1 MSNTKQILKDALVD
15 AKTVR
20 ETALAQ
26 AKLALEEAF
35 TPQLQSMLAA
45 KLQEME
51 IEEEIDTKAVGQS
64 GRDESDEAMEETLD
78 LEALLAEDSVEEAK
92 EEGEAEEET
101 SEEKPEDEPGEEK
114 AGEPEEDKD
123 ITEMTPEE
131 VEEYIRT
138 IASEEFAKLEA
149 GQGEALPGE
158 GEEEINLDAEL
169 GPNAGEEE
177 INLDEMIDEEE
188 AVNEEEIDEND
199 INIDELL
206 AEFGL
211 SEEEE
216 INEGEVNEA
225 DIDVNALMNAL
236 AGAGGVM
243 GVGAGLSMIFDKA
256 IAGKLG
262 TAAKAAAEKIA
273 GKNPDRIKME
283 EALETVEQ
291 LRATLQE
298 VNLLNAKLLYM
309 NKVFKG
315 TNLTESQK
323 VDVVKTFDKAESAK
337 EAKLVYESL
346 ITSFTKK
353 AETKSAIKE
362 SVGFASKAVGM
373 ISGNSNAKVIETDA
387 QFDRWNKL
395 AFGK

>member
-1 MSNTKQILKDALVD
+1 MSNTKQILKDAIAD
-15 AKTVR
+15 AKAVR
-20 ETALAQ
+20 ETALAN

-51 IEEEIDTKAVGQS
+51 EE
-64 GRDESDEAMEETLD
+64 DEAKEEVAEGAEDQMEETLD

-92 EEGEAEEET
+92 EEGEEAEEKAD
-101 SEEKPEDEPGEEK
+101 EEAPAEEAGEEK
-114 AGEPEEDKD
+114 KGEDEEQD
-123 ITEMTPEE
+123 ITEMSPEE

-138 IASEEFAKLEA
+138 IAAEEFAKLETA
-149 GQGEALPGE
+149 QGEEVPAEG
-158 GEEEINLDAEL
+158 GEEIDLDAEL
-169 GPNAGEEE
+169 GAEAPAGEEE
-177 INLDEMIDEEE
+177 INLDEMMDEMSDDEKDKM
-188 AVNEEEIDEND
+188 DEND

-216 INEGEVNEA
+216 EEVEEGYSKEDE
-225 DIDVNALMNAL
+225 DD
-236 AGAGGVM
+236 
-243 GVGAGLSMIFDKA
+243 SKS
-256 IAGKLG
+256 
-262 TAAKAAAEKIA
+262 
-273 GKNPDRIKME
+273 KME
-283 EALETVEQ
+283 EELAQALATIDE
-291 LRATLQE
+291 LRSSLQE

-337 EAKLVYESL
+337 EAKLVYESM
-346 ITSFTKK
+346 ITTFTKK
-353 AETKSAIKE
+353 AEAKSNIKE

-373 ISGNSNAKVIETDA
+373 ITNSNAKVIETDA
-387 QFDRWNKL
+387 QYNRWEKL

>member
-1 MSNTKQILKDALVD
+1 MSNTKQILKDAIAD
-15 AKTVR
+15 AKAVR

-45 KLQEME
+45 KLNEME
-51 IEEEIDTKAVGQS
+51 MED
-64 GRDESDEAMEETLD
+64 DEKQVAEGADDQMEETLD

-101 SEEKPEDEPGEEK
+101 SEEAPEEEAGEEK
-114 AGEPEEDKD
+114 AGEEEEDKD
-123 ITEMTPEE
+123 ITEMSPEE

-138 IASEEFAKLEA
+138 IAAEEFAKLETE
-149 GQGEALPGE
+149 QGEEIPGEE
-158 GEEEINLDAEL
+158 GEEIDLDAEL
-169 GPNAGEEE
+169 GAEGGEEEE
-177 INLDEMIDEEE
+177 INLDEMVDEMYDDDKDEKM
-188 AVNEEEIDEND
+188 DEND

-216 INEGEVNEA
+216 TVTEDESNLEEELA
-225 DIDVNALMNAL
+225 QAL
-236 AGAGGVM
+236 AT
-243 GVGAGLSMIFDKA
+243 ID
-256 IAGKLG
+256 
-262 TAAKAAAEKIA
+262 E
-273 GKNPDRIKME
+273 
-283 EALETVEQ
+283 
-291 LRATLQE
+291 LRSSIQE

-323 VDVVKTFDKAESAK
+323 IDVVKTFDKAESAK
-337 EAKLVYESL
+337 EAKLVYESM
-346 ITSFTKK
+346 ITTFTKK
-353 AETKSAIKE
+353 AETKSNIKE

-373 ISGNSNAKVIETDA
+373 ITNSGAKVIETDA
-387 QFDRWNKL
+387 QYNRWEKL

>member
-1 MSNTKQILKDALVD
+1 MSNTKQILKDAIAD
-15 AKTVR
+15 AKAVR

-45 KLQEME
+45 KLNEME
-51 IEEEIDTKAVGQS
+51 EEE
-64 GRDESDEAMEETLD
+64 DEKQVAEGADDQMEETLD

-101 SEEKPEDEPGEEK
+101 SEEAPEEEAGEEM
-114 AGEPEEDKD
+114 AGEEEEDKD
-123 ITEMTPEE
+123 ITEMSPEE

-138 IASEEFAKLEA
+138 IAAEEFAKLETE
-149 GQGEALPGE
+149 QGEEIPGEE
-158 GEEEINLDAEL
+158 GEEIDLDAEL
-169 GPNAGEEE
+169 GAEGGEEEE
-177 INLDEMIDEEE
+177 INLDEMVDEMYDDDKDEKM
-188 AVNEEEIDEND
+188 DEND

-216 INEGEVNEA
+216 TVTEDESNLEEELA
-225 DIDVNALMNAL
+225 QAL
-236 AGAGGVM
+236 AT
-243 GVGAGLSMIFDKA
+243 ID
-256 IAGKLG
+256 
-262 TAAKAAAEKIA
+262 E
-273 GKNPDRIKME
+273 
-283 EALETVEQ
+283 
-291 LRATLQE
+291 LRSSIQE

-323 VDVVKTFDKAESAK
+323 IDVVKTFDKAESAK
-337 EAKLVYESL
+337 EAKLVYESM
-346 ITSFTKK
+346 ITTFTKK
-353 AETKSAIKE
+353 AETKSNIKE

-373 ISGNSNAKVIETDA
+373 ITNSGAKVIETDA
-387 QFDRWNKL
+387 QYNRWEKL

>member
-1 MSNTKQILKDALVD
+1 MSNTKQILKDAIAD
-15 AKTVR
+15 AKAVR

-45 KLQEME
+45 KLNEME
-51 IEEEIDTKAVGQS
+51 MEE
-64 GRDESDEAMEETLD
+64 DEKPVAEGADDQMEETLD

-101 SEEKPEDEPGEEK
+101 SEEAPEEEAGEEK
-114 AGEPEEDKD
+114 AGEEEEDKD
-123 ITEMTPEE
+123 ITEMSPEE

-138 IASEEFAKLEA
+138 IAAEEFAKLETE
-149 GQGEALPGE
+149 QGEEIPGEE
-158 GEEEINLDAEL
+158 GEEIDLDAEL
-169 GPNAGEEE
+169 GAEGGEEEE

-188 AVNEEEIDEND
+188 TVNEEEIDEND

-211 SEEEE
+211 SEEEVE
-216 INEGEVNEA
+216 EGYGKDEDESKSEMEEELA
-225 DIDVNALMNAL
+225 QAL
-236 AGAGGVM
+236 AT
-243 GVGAGLSMIFDKA
+243 ID
-256 IAGKLG
+256 
-262 TAAKAAAEKIA
+262 E
-273 GKNPDRIKME
+273 
-283 EALETVEQ
+283 
-291 LRATLQE
+291 LRSSIQE

-323 VDVVKTFDKAESAK
+323 IDVVKTFDKAESAK
-337 EAKLVYESL
+337 EAKLVYESM
-346 ITSFTKK
+346 ITTFTKK
-353 AETKSAIKE
+353 AETKSNIKE

-373 ISGNSNAKVIETDA
+373 ITNSGAKVIETDA
-387 QFDRWNKL
+387 QYNRWEKL

>member
-1 MSNTKQILKDALVD
+1 MSNTKQILKDAIAD
-15 AKTVR
+15 AKAVR

-45 KLQEME
+45 KLNEME
-51 IEEEIDTKAVGQS
+51 EEE
-64 GRDESDEAMEETLD
+64 DEKQVAEGADDQMEETLD

-101 SEEKPEDEPGEEK
+101 SEEAPEEEAGEEK
-114 AGEPEEDKD
+114 AGEEEEDKD
-123 ITEMTPEE
+123 ITEMSPEE

-138 IASEEFAKLEA
+138 IAAEEFAKLETE
-149 GQGEALPGE
+149 QGEEIPGEE
-158 GEEEINLDAEL
+158 GEEIDLDAEL
-169 GPNAGEEE
+169 GAEGGEEEE
-177 INLDEMIDEEE
+177 INLDEMVDEMYDDDKDEKM
-188 AVNEEEIDEND
+188 DEND

-216 INEGEVNEA
+216 TVTEDESNLEEELA
-225 DIDVNALMNAL
+225 QAL
-236 AGAGGVM
+236 AT
-243 GVGAGLSMIFDKA
+243 ID
-256 IAGKLG
+256 
-262 TAAKAAAEKIA
+262 E
-273 GKNPDRIKME
+273 
-283 EALETVEQ
+283 
-291 LRATLQE
+291 LRSSIQE

-323 VDVVKTFDKAESAK
+323 IDVVKTFDKAESAK
-337 EAKLVYESL
+337 EAKLVYESM
-346 ITSFTKK
+346 ITTFTKK
-353 AETKSAIKE
+353 AETKSNIKE

-373 ISGNSNAKVIETDA
+373 ITNSGAKVIETDA
-387 QFDRWNKL
+387 QYNRWEKL

>member
-1 MSNTKQILKDALVD
+1 MSNTKQILKDAIAD
-15 AKTVR
+15 AKAVR

-45 KLQEME
+45 KLNEME
-51 IEEEIDTKAVGQS
+51 MEDEVKEEVAEGAEDQ
-64 GRDESDEAMEETLD
+64 MEETLD

-101 SEEKPEDEPGEEK
+101 SEEAPEEEAGEEK
-114 AGEPEEDKD
+114 AGEEEEDKD
-123 ITEMTPEE
+123 ITEMSPEE

-138 IASEEFAKLEA
+138 IAAEEFAKLETE
-149 GQGEALPGE
+149 QGEEIPGEE
-158 GEEEINLDAEL
+158 GEEIDLDAEL
-169 GPNAGEEE
+169 GAEGGEEEE

-188 AVNEEEIDEND
+188 TVNEEEIDEND

-211 SEEEE
+211 SEEEVE
-216 INEGEVNEA
+216 EGYGKDKDESKSEMEEELA
-225 DIDVNALMNAL
+225 QAL
-236 AGAGGVM
+236 AT
-243 GVGAGLSMIFDKA
+243 ID
-256 IAGKLG
+256 
-262 TAAKAAAEKIA
+262 E
-273 GKNPDRIKME
+273 
-283 EALETVEQ
+283 
-291 LRATLQE
+291 LRSSIQE

-323 VDVVKTFDKAESAK
+323 IDVVKTFDKAESAK
-337 EAKLVYESL
+337 EAKLVYESM
-346 ITSFTKK
+346 ITTFTKK
-353 AETKSAIKE
+353 AETKSNIKE

-373 ISGNSNAKVIETDA
+373 ITNSGAKVIETDA
-387 QFDRWNKL
+387 QYNRWEKL

>member
-51 IEEEIDTKAVGQS
+51 EEDDVKEEVT
-64 GRDESDEAMEETLD
+64 EAADDQMEETLD

-92 EEGEAEEET
+92 EEEEAEEEK
-101 SEEKPEDEPGEEK
+101 SEEAPEEEAGEEK
-114 AGEPEEDKD
+114 EGEEEEDKD

-138 IASEEFAKLEA
+138 IAAEEFAKLETE
-149 GQGEALPGE
+149 QGEEVPGE
-158 GEEEINLDAEL
+158 EGEEINLDAEL
-169 GPNAGEEE
+169 GADAADEEE
-177 INLDEMIDEEE
+177 INLEEMIDEEE
-188 AVNEEEIDEND
+188 TVNEEEIDEND

-216 INEGEVNEA
+216 INESEVNEA

-262 TAAKAAAEKIA
+262 PAAKAAAEKIA

>member
-1 MSNTKQILKDALVD
+1 MSNTKQILKDAIAD
-15 AKTVR
+15 AKAVR

-45 KLQEME
+45 KLNEME
-51 IEEEIDTKAVGQS
+51 EEE
-64 GRDESDEAMEETLD
+64 DEKQVAEGADDQMEETLD

-101 SEEKPEDEPGEEK
+101 SEEAPEEEAGEEM
-114 AGEPEEDKD
+114 AGEEEEDKD
-123 ITEMTPEE
+123 ITEMSPEE

-138 IASEEFAKLEA
+138 IAAEEFAKLEA
-149 GQGEALPGE
+149 GQGEEIPGEE
-158 GEEEINLDAEL
+158 GEEIDLDAEL
-169 GPNAGEEE
+169 GAEGGEEEE
-177 INLDEMIDEEE
+177 INLDEMVDEMYDDDKDEKM
-188 AVNEEEIDEND
+188 DEND

-216 INEGEVNEA
+216 TVTEDESNLEEELA
-225 DIDVNALMNAL
+225 QAL
-236 AGAGGVM
+236 AT
-243 GVGAGLSMIFDKA
+243 ID
-256 IAGKLG
+256 
-262 TAAKAAAEKIA
+262 E
-273 GKNPDRIKME
+273 
-283 EALETVEQ
+283 
-291 LRATLQE
+291 LRSSIQE

-323 VDVVKTFDKAESAK
+323 IDVVKTFDKAESAK
-337 EAKLVYESL
+337 EAKLVYESM
-346 ITSFTKK
+346 ITTFTKK
-353 AETKSAIKE
+353 AETKSNIKE

-373 ISGNSNAKVIETDA
+373 ITNSGAKVIETDA
-387 QFDRWNKL
+387 QYNRWEKL

>member
-1 MSNTKQILKDALVD
+1 MSNTKQILKDAIAD
-15 AKTVR
+15 AKAVR

-45 KLQEME
+45 KLNEME
-51 IEEEIDTKAVGQS
+51 VED
-64 GRDESDEAMEETLD
+64 DEKPVAEGADDQMEETLD

-101 SEEKPEDEPGEEK
+101 SEEAPEEEAGEEK
-114 AGEPEEDKD
+114 AGEEEEDKD
-123 ITEMTPEE
+123 ITEMSPEE

-138 IASEEFAKLEA
+138 IAAEEFAKLETE
-149 GQGEALPGE
+149 QGEEIPGEE
-158 GEEEINLDAEL
+158 GEEIDLDAEL
-169 GPNAGEEE
+169 GAEGGEEEE
-177 INLDEMIDEEE
+177 INLDEMVDEMYDDDKDEKM
-188 AVNEEEIDEND
+188 DEND

-216 INEGEVNEA
+216 TVTEDESNLEEELA
-225 DIDVNALMNAL
+225 QAL
-236 AGAGGVM
+236 AT
-243 GVGAGLSMIFDKA
+243 ID
-256 IAGKLG
+256 
-262 TAAKAAAEKIA
+262 E
-273 GKNPDRIKME
+273 
-283 EALETVEQ
+283 
-291 LRATLQE
+291 LRSSIQE

-323 VDVVKTFDKAESAK
+323 IDVVKTFDKAESAK
-337 EAKLVYESL
+337 EAKLVYESM
-346 ITSFTKK
+346 ITTFTKK
-353 AETKSAIKE
+353 AETKSNIKE

-373 ISGNSNAKVIETDA
+373 ITNSGAKVIETDA
-387 QFDRWNKL
+387 QYSRWEKL

>member
-1 MSNTKQILKDALVD
+1 MADSNIPCLYGIRLSIKPPLRFIIILFPKQKLRTKMSNTKQILKDAIAD
-15 AKTVR
+15 AKAVR
-20 ETALAQ
+20 ETALAN

-51 IEEEIDTKAVGQS
+51 EE
-64 GRDESDEAMEETLD
+64 DEVKEEVAEGAEDQMEETLD

-92 EEGEAEEET
+92 EEGEEEAEEET
-101 SEEKPEDEPGEEK
+101 SEEAPEEEAGEEK
-114 AGEPEEDKD
+114 EGEEEEDKD
-123 ITEMTPEE
+123 ITEMSPEE

-138 IASEEFAKLEA
+138 IAAEEFAKLETE
-149 GQGEALPGE
+149 QGEKVAGDA
-158 GEEEINLDAEL
+158 GEEIDLDAEL
-169 GPNAGEEE
+169 GAEAAADEEE
-177 INLDEMIDEEE
+177 INLDEMIDETEE
-188 AVNEEEIDEND
+188 TVNEEEIDEND

-216 INEGEVNEA
+216 VKENYDEDE
-225 DIDVNALMNAL
+225 DD
-236 AGAGGVM
+236 
-243 GVGAGLSMIFDKA
+243 SKS
-256 IAGKLG
+256 
-262 TAAKAAAEKIA
+262 
-273 GKNPDRIKME
+273 KME
-283 EALETVEQ
+283 EELAQALATIDE
-291 LRATLQE
+291 LRSSIQE

-353 AETKSAIKE
+353 AETKSNIKE

-373 ISGNSNAKVIETDA
+373 ITNSGAKVIETDA
-387 QFDRWNKL
+387 QYNRWEKL